1 MLDYSTFLQIGKS
14 PEKENYNMSNF
25 KQDMIKL
32 ISEEKGNLTKYILN
46 AIPMKVLDKTHL
58 FDLNMD
64 PFEFNDL
71 ARNPD
76 YKDKLI
82 ELREVHNQWMEKVL
96 DVGLIPEAILRDWE
110 KSKNKPI
117 YQILREDSKFYNDL
131 LVMSSSDEEK
141 VLLNGLNNP
150 NEAVRYRAAIG
161 LYNMDQ
167 KISDATISLLQEKL
181 IEDKII
187 NVSIGAA
194 RALLKNGFQT
204 DRLIAKLAEGL
215 DADNEWTRLQS
226 ALVIDDFTFA
236 VRNLENKSK
245 EMIKNDANK
254 YVVRV
259 LNHAL
264 NIYNGTDNKVR

>member
-1 MLDYSTFLQIGKS
+1 MNTPESGPLMTELRKAEKARKLS
-14 PEKENYNMSNF
+14 PEAKQLLAPVKPKESLF
-25 KQDMIKL
+25 
-32 ISEEKGNLTKYILN
+32 NLNI
-46 AIPMKVLDKTHL
+46 
-58 FDLNMD
+58 D

-71 ARNPD
+71 ATNPD

-161 LYNMDQ
+161 LYNMDR

-181 IEDKII
+181 IEDEII

-215 DADNEWTRLQS
+215 DANNEWTRLQS

-245 EMIKNDANK
+245 EMIKNDTNK